1 MKHRA
6 HQEVTKAHA
15 ASEAREWFTA
25 AELADF
31 RLPGLPHDKR
41 AVNRHARDH
50 RWTIQCD
57 KAGNPLS
64 RPRAGRGGGI
74 EFHVSL
80 LPGPARVE
88 LARKLGETLLIEA
101 EDPTAAGWKW
111 FDLQSDKVKA
121 EAQRRAGII
130 AQIELLEQAGVLK
143 NVAVQAV
150 SIEHD
155 IAESTVWNWRR
166 LIKGVAR
173 QNRIVALA
181 PRRKAGGREADID
194 DDLWR
199 VFLSDYLRLEQPTLT
214 SCYDRTRDIA
224 EARGLPMPS
233 ERSIR
238 RKLEREVDPQV
249 LRLGRKGEENLRRSI
264 PAQRR
269 TVAHLHA
276 LEVVNID
283 GHKFDVFVKTGEGR
297 VIRPIMVTI
306 QDIFS
311 RKILA
316 WRIGGE
322 ESAVQTRL
330 CFADL
335 FQNWG
340 IPKECVLDNG
350 RAFASKWITGGANS
364 RFRFKIKEEE
374 PTGLLTGLGI
384 HIHWATPYRGQSKP
398 IERAFRDMCDRVA
411 KHPEFHG
418 AYVGNNPTAKP
429 ENYGSRAVG
438 WDAFVARVDKEI
450 ARHNAK
456 MNRRTETAR
465 GRSFDEVFAD
475 SYATAPIGKASP
487 EAMRWALLAGEQKRI
502 NKQTSEINLFG
513 NRYWSPECARFHG
526 QTVTVRF
533 DPDNLLRDIHL
544 YDQAGHY
551 LCAAQQWGD
560 VQFLDAAQAKATAKM
575 AAEYRKRI
583 RDGLEAEGLLTM
595 PQLMTVQVD
604 APEPEKPEAQVF
616 RPVRHRGQ
624 TAAAL
629 KPTQAPAYE
638 PPAHESKALGAL
650 RHLKIVD

>member
-1 MKHRA
+1 MA
-6 HQEVTKAHA
+6 QQEAGKADSA
-15 ASEAREWFTA
+15 AEAREWFTA
-25 AELADF
+25 AELAEF

-41 AVNRHARDH
+41 AVNRHARDY
-50 RWTIQCD
+50 RWQIQCD

-88 LARKLGETLLIEA
+88 LGRKLGATVLVEA
-101 EDPTAAGWKW
+101 EDPTAAGWAW
-111 FDLQSDKVKA
+111 YDLQSDKAKA
-121 EAQRRAGII
+121 EAQRRVGVI
-130 AQIELLEQAGVLK
+130 AQVELLEQAGVSSTM
-143 NVAVQAV
+143 AVNAASLEHKV
-150 SIEHD
+150 SPATI
-155 IAESTVWNWRR
+155 WGWRK

-173 QNRIVALA
+173 HNRIVALA

-194 DDLWR
+194 ADLWR
-199 VFLSDYLRLEQPTLT
+199 IFLSDYLRLEVPTLT
-214 SCYDRTRDIA
+214 SCYDRTKDIA
-224 EARGLPMPS
+224 AARGLSLPS
-233 ERSIR
+233 EKSLR

-249 LRLGRKGEENLRRSI
+249 IRLARNGEEALRRSI

-283 GHKFDVFVKTGEGR
+283 GHKFDVFVKTGDGR

-311 RKILA
+311 RKVLA

-335 FQNWG
+335 FRDWG

-350 RAFASKWITGGANS
+350 RAFASKWITGGAGS
-364 RFRFKIKEEE
+364 RFRFKIKPEE

-398 IERAFRDMCDRVA
+398 IERAFRDMCDRIA

-418 AYVGNNPTAKP
+418 AYVGNNPMAKP
-429 ENYGSRAVG
+429 ENYGSRAIA
-438 WDAFVARVDKEI
+438 WDAFVARVNKEI
-450 ARHNAK
+450 AKHNAK
-456 MNRRTETAR
+456 ARRRTETAR
-465 GRSFDEVFAD
+465 GRSFDEAFAE

-502 NKQTSEINLFG
+502 NKATSEITLFG

-575 AAEYRKRI
+575 VADYRRRI
-583 RDGLEAEGLLTM
+583 RDGMAAEDLLTM
-595 PQLMTVQVD
+595 QQLVAVQVD
-604 APEPEKPEAQVF
+604 APEPAKPEAQVV

-629 KPTQAPAYE
+629 KIVATPAFE
-638 PPAHESKALGAL
+638 VPEHENKAFGAL